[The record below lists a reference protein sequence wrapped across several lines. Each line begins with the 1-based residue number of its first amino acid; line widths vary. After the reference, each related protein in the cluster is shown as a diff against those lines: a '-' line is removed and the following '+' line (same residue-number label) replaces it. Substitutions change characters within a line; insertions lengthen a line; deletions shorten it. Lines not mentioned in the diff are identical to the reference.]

1 MVLMMGPELILYH
14 VRGTDCVEKK
24 KKKLMAKR
32 KAERYFLG
40 YIITERII
48 FFIVFHNFPCLNVLF
63 NRQKTTC
70 KILRPIPSRFDYTW
84 HKPSLL
90 PNFQIKNK
98 IHLCTKIVG
107 IYETRVT
114 LLPLSGTQTHKKK
127 EKGKEKKKKVKSEKK
142 ENHKLRSPLVPN
154 SR

>member
-1 MVLMMGPELILYH
+1 MCEELI
-14 VRGTDCVEKK
+14 VWG
-24 KKKLMAKR
+24 KKKLIAKR
-32 KAERYFLG
+32 KAERYFHG

-70 KILRPIPSRFDYTW
+70 KILRPIPSRFDYTR

-90 PNFQIKNK
+90 TNFWIKNK

-114 LLPLSGTQTHKKK
+114 LLPLQEPKPTQKKR
-127 EKGKEKKKKVKSEKK
+127 EKRKEKKKKVKSEKRK
-142 ENHKLRSPLVPN
+142 TTN
-154 SR
+154 SGHP

>member
-1 MVLMMGPELILYH
+1 
-14 VRGTDCVEKK
+14 
-24 KKKLMAKR
+24 MAKR
-32 KAERYFLG
+32 KAERYFHG
-40 YIITERII
+40 HIITERII

-114 LLPLSGTQTHKKK
+114 LLSLQEPKPTKK
-127 EKGKEKKKKVKSEKK
+127 EKKREKKKVKSEKRK
-142 ENHKLRSPLVPN
+142 TTN
-154 SR
+154 SGHPQFQTQGELPSNSITFTSFAFL